1 MKRWYW
7 SYAIHI
13 LLWAVLTYLALHI
26 EVVAHMSIVAL
37 LVLPALPYLLLSALG
52 AAEYVGGAASSLF
65 NIAVLVG
72 WPVAGLVQWRERP
85 GLLLAY
91 PHLLIALA
99 GLWCAMVVGTMNF
112 PFRL

>member
-1 MKRWYW
+1 MRWYW
-7 SYAIHI
+7 SYAIHV
-13 LLWAVLTYLALHI
+13 LLWAVLSYLALHFK
-26 EVVAHMSIVAL
+26 VVGHTSVVAL
-37 LVLPALPYLLLSALG
+37 LLVPALPYLLLSALG
-52 AAEYVGGAASSLF
+52 ATEYVGGVVSILF

-72 WPVAGLVQWRERP
+72 WPAAGLIQWRERP

-99 GLWCAMVVGTMNF
+99 GLWCAMVVGSINF

>member
-13 LLWAVLTYLALHI
+13 LLWAVPIFLALH
-26 EVVAHMSIVAL
+26 VKAVAHISVVAL
-37 LVLPALPYLLLSALG
+37 LMGSALPYLALSPLG
-52 AAEYVGGAASSLF
+52 ASDHVAGITSQLF
-65 NIAVLVG
+65 NTAVMVG
-72 WPVAGLVQWRERP
+72 WPVAGLVQWRKRP

-99 GLWCAMVVGTMNF
+99 GLVCTMLVGSINF